1 MISLAISVRLS
12 STWLVVPVEEAAI
25 GCCSCS
31 AHPIVMV
38 VGVIFKRLPHIPLHI
53 SEIRCQY
60 ACTNAV
66 TQHSPSTTTH
76 SFSPIG
82 GACPYG
88 MLLADWGT
96 SVLLPVVPL
105 ACIDPTP
112 QEKFNG
118 PT

>member
-1 MISLAISVRLS
+1 MLSLAISVRVS

-25 GCCSCS
+25 GCCACS
-31 AHPIVMV
+31 AHPIIMV
-38 VGVIFKRLPHIPLHI
+38 VRVILKRLPHISLHNF
-53 SEIRCQY
+53 EKKGQY
-60 ACTNAV
+60 ARTNAV

-88 MLLADWGT
+88 MLLADWGA